1 MGKTGWHASQ
11 VEFKKGSDLG
21 KQLAVA
27 PQLLARVND
36 LDMGRAAYV
45 VACQQR
51 PDQYIV
57 LALKVRRFAILLAL
71 IPSDPARARAGEK
84 NDENRRYVNCL
95 TLQGQHRW
103 QPRT

>member
-1 MGKTGWHASQ
+1 
-11 VEFKKGSDLG
+11 V
-21 KQLAVA
+21 VA

-71 IPSDPARARAGEK
+71 IPPTLPERGPAK
-84 NDENRRYVNCL
+84 KTTKIVDM
-95 TLQGQHRW
+95 
-103 QPRT
+103 

>member
-11 VEFKKGSDLG
+11 VEFKRDSDLG

-51 PDQYIV
+51 PDQYIA
-57 LALKVRRFAILLAL
+57 LALKAQVLRR
-71 IPSDPARARAGEK
+71 SDEW
-84 NDENRRYVNCL
+84 V
-95 TLQGQHRW
+95 
-103 QPRT
+103 